1 MNTASPSLHG
11 KPVRTQT
18 LHLSVQTMMPLL
30 LSGLLAGCAAGPDFK
45 RPAPPNAT
53 SYTATPMPA
62 QTASAAA
69 ALGNAQT
76 FQMHAMV
83 DAAWWRSLGSSRL
96 DALIEQ
102 ALHSS
107 PTLAAAKASLRQAQE
122 LHSAQAGSTLYPQID
137 AGMGA
142 QRQRT
147 SPSASGLSGSAREFA
162 LYNASVGVHY
172 RLDLSGGNRRALEA
186 LAARADHRS
195 HELAGAHLT
204 LAANIATTAI
214 TRAKLA
220 GQIAS
225 TQAILEAQDEQINI
239 VRHRVRLGQ
248 ASPDELLALQA
259 QVEQTR
265 AGMPLLRKQLEQNE
279 HLLATLSGQAPG
291 AAKMPDF
298 TLEEFK
304 LPATLPVT
312 LPSELARRRPDILA
326 AEALVHA
333 ANAEYGVAVAKLYPQ
348 LTLSASLGSQALTA
362 GTLFGG
368 GSAVWNMLGQLVQP
382 LFNPGLPAEKR
393 ASLAALDAAAANYQE
408 VVLNALRNVA
418 DALRAL
424 DHDAQA
430 LDSLAIANS
439 AAQSSLQSVERQY
452 TLGAAIYTQLLV
464 ARQQMQQNK
473 TGLIAA
479 QAQRLADTIALYQAL
494 GGGYEVNDKTG
505 PV

>member
-1 MNTASPSLHG
+1 M
-11 KPVRTQT
+11 
-18 LHLSVQTMMPLL
+18 
-30 LSGLLAGCAAGPDFK
+30 
-45 RPAPPNAT
+45 
-53 SYTATPMPA
+53 
-62 QTASAAA
+62 
-69 ALGNAQT
+69 
-76 FQMHAMV
+76 
-83 DAAWWRSLGSSRL
+83 
-96 DALIEQ
+96 
-102 ALHSS
+102 
-107 PTLAAAKASLRQAQE
+107 
-122 LHSAQAGSTLYPQID
+122 
-137 AGMGA
+137 
-142 QRQRT
+142 
-147 SPSASGLSGSAREFA
+147 
-162 LYNASVGVHY
+162 
-172 RLDLSGGNRRALEA
+172 
-186 LAARADHRS
+186 
-195 HELAGAHLT
+195 
-204 LAANIATTAI
+204 
-214 TRAKLA
+214 
-220 GQIAS
+220 
-225 TQAILEAQDEQINI
+225 
-239 VRHRVRLGQ
+239 
-248 ASPDELLALQA
+248 
-259 QVEQTR
+259 
-265 AGMPLLRKQLEQNE
+265 
-279 HLLATLSGQAPG
+279 
-291 AAKMPDF
+291 
-298 TLEEFK
+298 
-304 LPATLPVT
+304 
-312 LPSELARRRPDILA
+312 
-326 AEALVHA
+326 HA

>member
-1 MNTASPSLHG
+1 
-11 KPVRTQT
+11 
-18 LHLSVQTMMPLL
+18 
-30 LSGLLAGCAAGPDFK
+30 
-45 RPAPPNAT
+45 
-53 SYTATPMPA
+53 
-62 QTASAAA
+62 
-69 ALGNAQT
+69 
-76 FQMHAMV
+76 
-83 DAAWWRSLGSSRL
+83 
-96 DALIEQ
+96 
-102 ALHSS
+102 
-107 PTLAAAKASLRQAQE
+107 
-122 LHSAQAGSTLYPQID
+122 
-137 AGMGA
+137 
-142 QRQRT
+142 
-147 SPSASGLSGSAREFA
+147 
-162 LYNASVGVHY
+162 
-172 RLDLSGGNRRALEA
+172 
-186 LAARADHRS
+186 
-195 HELAGAHLT
+195 
-204 LAANIATTAI
+204 
-214 TRAKLA
+214 
-220 GQIAS
+220 
-225 TQAILEAQDEQINI
+225 
-239 VRHRVRLGQ
+239 
-248 ASPDELLALQA
+248 
-259 QVEQTR
+259 
-265 AGMPLLRKQLEQNE
+265 LRKQLEQNE

-291 AAKMPDF
+291 AAKVPDF

-326 AEALVHA
+326 AEALLHA

-452 TLGAAIYTQLLV
+452 TLGAASYTQLLV
-464 ARQQMQQNK
+464 ARQQMQQNR

-494 GGGYEVNDKTG
+494 GGGYEVKDKTG